1 VIVFCTTAK
10 GRTEHVSQTLPA
22 NLRDNPKSR
31 FVLLNYNDRDGLVA
45 YLKANHRDDI
55 DRGQLV
61 VYTHPALGPFH
72 VSHAKNMAAR
82 LGAREGGDILVTLD
96 ADNFTG
102 PRFEEFGERLSHPGI
117 FLTPDHFTIKNLPH
131 GPERPQRG
139 YAGRLAVR
147 TQDFLKAGGYNETY
161 DTWRGE
167 DIDFNVR
174 MLRMGYTMQF
184 IPTKYLQTIPHNAQV
199 RFREYPHARQHEAGN
214 EWKIA
219 DARTD
224 TVVNWGKFGCGTV
237 YRNFGDEPV
246 ELKPLPTRVFGIGM
260 HKTATTSLHKA
271 FQILGFDSLHWGNG
285 EAPAIWYEMNSL
297 GRSKTLERFYAAS
310 DLPIPLLYKELDKA
324 YPGSKFILTARDEEK
339 WLESVR
345 KMWNPAFNST
355 RWMWDV
361 YPISNT
367 LHNALYGRT
376 DFDAETM
383 LNRYRRHNAEVEYYF
398 KDRPRDLLIMN
409 MDGRGG
415 WPPAGWRE
423 LCLFLD
429 IDTPT
434 VPYPTEYQTRKLWA
448 PALDCNPYE
457 EDTNVKATRT

>member
-1 VIVFCTTAK
+1 VIVFCTTCK
-10 GRTEHVSQTLPA
+10 GRTQHLSQTLPA

-31 FVLLNYNDRDGLVA
+31 FVVLNYNDGDGLLG
-45 YLKANHRDDI
+45 YLRACHQKDI
-55 DRGQLV
+55 ERGQLV
-61 VYTHPALGPFH
+61 VYTHPASGAFH

-102 PRFEEFGERLSHPGI
+102 SGFEDFVQARFTEPGI
-117 FLTPDHFTIKNLPH
+117 FMCPDHFTIKNLPH

-147 TQDFLKAGGYNETY
+147 TQDFIKAGAYNETY

-174 MLRMGYTMQF
+174 MLRMGYHARF
-184 IPTKYLQTIPHNAQV
+184 IDTRYLQTIPHNANV

-237 YRNFGDEPV
+237 YRNFGTQSV
-246 ELKPLPTRVFGIGM
+246 ELKPLATRIFGVGL
-260 HKTATTSLHKA
+260 HKTATTSLHRA
-271 FQILGFDSLHWGNG
+271 LSILGFDSLHWGRG
-285 EAPAIWYEMNSL
+285 EAPAIWNEMTE
-297 GRSKTLERFYAAS
+297 GRSKTLERFYALS

-324 YPGSKFILTARDEEK
+324 YPGSKFILTVRDEDK

-345 KMWNPAFNST
+345 RMWNPAYNST
-355 RWMWDV
+355 RRLWDV
-361 YPISNT
+361 YPISHT
-367 LHNALYGRT
+367 LHRALYGRT
-376 DFDAETM
+376 SFDAETM
-383 LNRYRRHNAEVEYYF
+383 LATYRRHNAEVVEYF
-398 KDRPRDLLIMN
+398 RNRDEDLLVMP
-409 MDGRGG
+409 MDYG
-415 WPPAGWRE
+415 AGWRA
-423 LCLFLD
+423 LCSFLGTD
-429 IDTPT
+429 QPQL
-434 VPYPTEYQTRKLWA
+434 PYPTEYVTRKLET
-448 PALDCNPYE
+448 PDKDEPEY
-457 EDTNVKATRT
+457 